1 MFSYWSKR
9 RKIQRGVEQD
19 LQKLQSASVE
29 TDEMTEERLDCHNIS
44 NFEQVA
50 LKTPTIEWSQWMIG
64 H

>member
-1 MFSYWSKR
+1 M
-9 RKIQRGVEQD
+9 
-19 LQKLQSASVE
+19 QKLQSASVE